1 MRYVS
6 GPRARLSVML
16 TALITGTST
25 GIGRATALEL
35 ARSGLTVWASM
46 RDTSMGASLESIA
59 SSENLDLRVLQLDVE
74 DDDSV
79 HAAFQKAGN
88 IDVLVNNAGLS
99 PIGSVEEFQ
108 VDAWKQLFE
117 TNVFGLIRCTQAAL
131 PAMRDNAFGHIINI
145 SSVAGRVAIP
155 MFGPYSSSKWAVE
168 ALTETLACEASIFG
182 IRVSLVEPGAVA
194 TPIRE
199 KTGRPDRD
207 SPYRPVAK
215 NWGFSV
221 GYDHAFPSE
230 PEDVAACIGQL
241 IRDPSPPLRVTV
253 GRGVKQ
259 MVDLRSGHS
268 DNEWIDLWSSET
280 SDFLSAWESLT
291 GDDLTDLSTKP
302 DS

>member
-1 MRYVS
+1 MTYS
-6 GPRARLSVML
+6 GGPRARLSVML

-79 HAAFQKAGN
+79 DAAFQKAGD

-131 PAMRDNAFGHIINI
+131 PAMRDNASGHIINI

-155 MFGPYSSSKWAVE
+155 M
-168 ALTETLACEASIFG
+168 L
-182 IRVSLVEPGAVA
+182 SL
-194 TPIRE
+194 I
-199 KTGRPDRD
+199 
-207 SPYRPVAK
+207 
-215 NWGFSV
+215 
-221 GYDHAFPSE
+221 H
-230 PEDVAACIGQL
+230 I
-241 IRDPSPPLRVTV
+241 
-253 GRGVKQ
+253 
-259 MVDLRSGHS
+259 
-268 DNEWIDLWSSET
+268 
-280 SDFLSAWESLT
+280 
-291 GDDLTDLSTKP
+291 
-302 DS
+302 